1 MTACPGRREFITL
14 LGGAAAAWPVA
25 ARAQHPTMPVV
36 GFLRSTLPADS
47 THLVTAFR
55 QGLKQA
61 GFVEGEN
68 VAIEFRYA
76 EGRNDRLP
84 ALVADLIRRP
94 VAVMVGNSP
103 AALAAKVATKTV
115 PIVFAYGGDP
125 VRDGLVA
132 SLNRP
137 DGNVTGVNFF
147 DGTIGS
153 KRLEL
158 LRKLVPKATLIGVLV
173 NPNTTE
179 TEAERREVQAAAKA
193 IGQQLVILEASN
205 DRDIESAFETFVQRG
220 VGALLIGTGAFT
232 FANRERLVALAAHH
246 ALPTSHTPR
255 EAAVAGCLMSYGTS
269 IPDAYRQV
277 GVYAGR
283 ILKGEKPGD
292 LPVIRST
299 KFEFVLN
306 LKTAKTLGLEFHPQ
320 LLATADEVI
329 E

>member
-36 GFLRSTLPADS
+36 GFLRSTSPADS

-137 DGNVTGVNFF
+137 DGSHWCEFF
-147 DGTIGS
+147 RRDDRI
-153 KRLEL
+153 E
-158 LRKLVPKATLIGVLV
+158 AT
-173 NPNTTE
+173 
-179 TEAERREVQAAAKA
+179 RAAAQA
-193 IGQQLVILEASN
+193 RAQ
-205 DRDIESAFETFVQRG
+205 
-220 VGALLIGTGAFT
+220 
-232 FANRERLVALAAHH
+232 
-246 ALPTSHTPR
+246 
-255 EAAVAGCLMSYGTS
+255 
-269 IPDAYRQV
+269 
-277 GVYAGR
+277 
-283 ILKGEKPGD
+283 GD
-292 LPVIRST
+292 LNWRARKS
-299 KFEFVLN
+299 EY
-306 LKTAKTLGLEFHPQ
+306 H
-320 LLATADEVI
+320 
-329 E
+329 